1 VSNASV
7 GRISSLDAS
16 TLAKVQAGCNFVN
29 AEVTRLRNRVFTI
42 GIICGGGA
50 AVLWMLMGAG
60 DPRFPLVVA
69 VLVWGYFAN
78 QARRELASSYKGIV
92 VRRIVQSLGRGLSYK
107 PVSSL
112 SKQQFEAM
120 DLFNE
125 SAHSW
130 KSEDEVSGQ
139 KNAVKYALHEVQARR
154 RERSNRGGFGWSST
168 GFVGLALTAAWIGRR
183 GGRGGAA
190 DTRPIIFK
198 GLVVKLDFNKNF
210 QGHTVVVPDTEGQIL
225 GGLLGESRSRRKKEM
240 VMLENPD
247 FEKMFSVYSSNDQ
260 EARYLITPKL
270 MELVMEA
277 QALLGGQ
284 LRLCFSQNSLYV
296 AVPQNED
303 RFEVALFGSPI
314 TPATALG
321 DLVSVVNLAERLV
334 ETLDLETR
342 IWTKV

>member
-1 VSNASV
+1 VSTAI
-7 GRISSLDAS
+7 GRISSLDAA
-16 TLAKVQAGCNFVN
+16 TRAKVQAGCNFVN
-29 AEVTRLRNRVFTI
+29 AEVSRLRKRVITI
-42 GIICGGGA
+42 AICCGGGA
-50 AVLWMLMGAG
+50 GVLWMLLGGG
-60 DPRFPLVVA
+60 DPRFPIVVA
-69 VLVWGYFAN
+69 ILVFAYFTN
-78 QARRELASSYKGIV
+78 QARKELASSYKGIV

-112 SKQQFEAM
+112 SQQQFEAM

-125 SAHSW
+125 SPHSW

-139 KNAVKYALHEVQARR
+139 KNAVKYALHEVLAKR
-154 RERSNRGGFGWSST
+154 RERSNRSRLAWSAGGFM
-168 GFVGLALTAAWIGRR
+168 GLALIAAWVGRNR
-183 GGRGGAA
+183 GGVGG
-190 DTRPIIFK
+190 DTQSIIFK

-210 QGHTVVVPDTEGQIL
+210 QGHTVVVPDREGQIL
-225 GGLLGESRSRRKKEM
+225 GGLLGESRTRRKKEM

-247 FEKMFSVYSSNDQ
+247 FEKLFSVYSTNDQ
-260 EARYLITPKL
+260 EARYIITPKL

-284 LRLCFSQNSLYV
+284 LRLCFSKNSLYV

-303 RFEVALFGSPI
+303 RFEAALFGSAI
-314 TPATALG
+314 TPETALG
-321 DLVSVVNLAERLV
+321 DLVAVVNLAERLV